1 MPPAPTPRQ
10 SETPQLLRPPVALT
24 IGGSDSGGGAGIQAD
39 LKTFSALQVHGC
51 SAITCLTAQNT
62 CGVERVDGLSAAA
75 LTAQVAA
82 VCRDLPVAAVK
93 TGMLL
98 NAALIE
104 ATAAAIHQIKAPRVV
119 DPVMVSRTGA
129 VLLEPEAVTAMAALL
144 PQASLITPNLH
155 EAQLLSGRSLDEPEE
170 IEDCARQL
178 IQLGCQAVLIK
189 GGGLPGLQGCDLL
202 CSDGELEW
210 LVSPAIDTRH
220 SHGSGC
226 TLAAAIT
233 AGLAQGLELRPAIV
247 AAKAYVTGALR
258 HGLAI
263 GSGAG
268 PLCHWHQ
275 SLPPQSC
282 P

>member
-1 MPPAPTPRQ
+1 MPPAQTPPPA
-10 SETPQLLRPPVALT
+10 EAPQWLRPPVALT

-39 LKTFSALQVHGC
+39 LKTFTALQVHGC

-62 CGVERVDGLSAAA
+62 CGVERVDGLPAAA
-75 LTAQVAA
+75 LTAQVEA

-104 ATAAAIHQIKAPRVV
+104 ATGAAISRIAAPRVI
-119 DPVMVSRTGA
+119 DPVMVSRAGA
-129 VLLEPEAVTAMAALL
+129 VLLEPQAVAAMVALL
-144 PQASLITPNLH
+144 PLASLITPNVH
-155 EAQLLSGRSLDEPEE
+155 EAELLSGRQLASPQEL
-170 IEDCARQL
+170 EDCARQL
-178 IQLGCQAVLIK
+178 TQLGCRAVLIK
-189 GGGLPGLQGCDLL
+189 GGGLPGLQGRDLL
-202 CSDGELEW
+202 CRNGQLEW

-233 AGLAQGLELRPAIV
+233 AGLAQGLELRQSIV

-258 HGLAI
+258 RGLAI
-263 GSGAG
+263 GAGAG

-275 SLPPQSC
+275 SLPARTSP
-282 P
+282 

>member
-1 MPPAPTPRQ
+1 MPPAE
-10 SETPQLLRPPVALT
+10 SPQLLRPPVALT

-39 LKTFSALQVHGC
+39 LKTFTALQVHGC

-62 CGVERVDGLSAAA
+62 CGVERVDGLPAEAV
-75 LTAQVAA
+75 TAQVEA

-104 ATAAAIHQIKAPRVV
+104 ATAAAIGRIEAPRVV
-119 DPVMVSRTGA
+119 DPVMVSRAGA
-129 VLLEPEAVTAMAALL
+129 VLLEPQAVAAMAALL
-144 PQASLITPNLH
+144 PLASLLTPNVH
-155 EAQLLSGRSLDEPEE
+155 EAQLLTGRALAGPEE
-170 IEDCARQL
+170 MEHCARQL
-178 IQLGCQAVLIK
+178 VQLGCPAVLIK
-189 GGGLPGLQGCDLL
+189 GGGLPALRGRDLL
-202 CSDGELEW
+202 CSNGELEW
-210 LVSPAIDTRH
+210 LESPAVDTPH

-233 AGLAQGLELRPAIV
+233 AGLAQGLALRPAIL
-247 AAKAYVTGALR
+247 AAKAYVTGAMR
-258 HGLAI
+258 RGLAI
-263 GSGAG
+263 GSGPG

-275 SLPPQSC
+275 SLPPRSG